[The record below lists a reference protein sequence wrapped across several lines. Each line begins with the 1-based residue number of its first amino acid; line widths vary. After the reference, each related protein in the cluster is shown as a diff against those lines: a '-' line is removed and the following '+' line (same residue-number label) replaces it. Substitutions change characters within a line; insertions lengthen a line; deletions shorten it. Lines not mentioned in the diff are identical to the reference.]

1 MPTYFYIR
9 LKNSAAA
16 KFRFVEIVFFG
27 FIFETQM
34 KTVPTSFSAAA
45 IFFAAG
51 TKTCFVLFLEHLSKP
66 WTWTW
71 SWRRKL
77 RFRMSPSKL
86 RPPLKQLSNTHFM
99 TKCWSINELFFL
111 LTTYLCRGKTQ
122 VLSICYVRNRS
133 FKNCMTMTE
142 NTKEFSF
149 YQLLRFID
157 GVDGGL
163 KLLMKPI

>member
-27 FIFETQM
+27 FIFETQL

-66 WTWTW
+66 LNVNL
-71 SWRRKL
+71 KL
-77 RFRMSPSKL
+77 KKKAP
-86 RPPLKQLSNTHFM
+86 LSNVTV
-99 TKCWSINELFFL
+99 EVEAALEAA
-111 LTTYLCRGKTQ
+111 
-122 VLSICYVRNRS
+122 
-133 FKNCMTMTE
+133 FKH
-142 NTKEFSF
+142 S
-149 YQLLRFID
+149 LHD
-157 GVDGGL
+157 
-163 KLLMKPI
+163 